1 MPGANQPQL
10 TRVLAQLVRNS
21 FQTQHYLCSK
31 SLFHYCSCGEEVARR
46 GGKRRDA
53 QPVRHQAAS
62 QWWLAGMSRKHT
74 CHVLRGLSLFCL
86 WIRDIRPCLSL
97 LGMKF
102 TASLPLIPAS
112 PPQMSYPQLYQKPL
126 FSCSLGKSMK
136 KHQYRSARKR
146 AGTWERSS
154 HAGIGLQDIL
164 VVQMALFDCPS
175 SAS

>member
-31 SLFHYCSCGEEVARR
+31 SLFHYCSCGEEVSRR

-62 QWWLAGMSRKHT
+62 QWRLAGMSKKHT
-74 CHVLRGLSLFCL
+74 CHILRGLPLFCL
-86 WIRDIRPCLSL
+86 WIRDICPCLSL

-102 TASLPLIPAS
+102 TASLPL
-112 PPQMSYPQLYQKPL
+112 
-126 FSCSLGKSMK
+126 SLHLLLRCLTLNFTKS
-136 KHQYRSARKR
+136 HFLVAV
-146 AGTWERSS
+146 WENLWKSISTDLQGRELEHERGVMHLDS
-154 HAGIGLQDIL
+154 HAGIGL
-164 VVQMALFDCPS
+164 
-175 SAS
+175 